1 MLKRKIVSII
11 ALIALCACM
20 FSGCAS
26 IVVRGKSA
34 YEIAVD
40 NGFIGTE
47 VEWLE
52 SLKADCN
59 HGSDNDSPIQNIG
72 DITINGGSSV
82 IEYAANKGIMSA
94 VSVYAVFT
102 QEVTTGG
109 IFGRPGT
116 TTTKEYYSAGAGV
129 IFKLDKEDGNA
140 YIITNYHVVY
150 DSNTNTANKISNR
163 VYVILYGLE
172 NTEYAISAEY
182 IGGSMTY
189 DIAVLKIENNE
200 ILKTAPVRQVDIA
213 DSDDIVVGQTA
224 IAIGNPEAQ
233 GISVTSG
240 VVSVDSEQ
248 IEMSALDNSG
258 TNVTR
263 VIRIDTAVNSGNS
276 GGGLFNVNGELIG
289 IVNAKY
295 ASTSVENIGYA
306 IPSNVAIAIAE
317 NIIFYCDNSDKENV
331 QRPILGIIVAIA
343 AKNTYIDPETGFI
356 KKTEKI
362 VISSVS
368 EGSVAQGIFM
378 VDDVVK
384 SVTLGDVT
392 KQVTRQHIVID
403 MLLGARVGDVAT
415 FVVERNGQE
424 VTLNVTITEDCLT
437 AY

>member
-1 MLKRKIVSII
+1 MVKILKNTPFWNVLRRGSAAAL
-11 ALIALCACM
+11 ALIVVAMSCFVPISAADEPTEPTEPVYSEGLDYT
-20 FSGCAS
+20 FSGSTAT
-26 IVVRGKSA
+26 VTGP
-34 YEIAVD
+34 
-40 NGFIGTE
+40 GT
-47 VEWLE
+47 W
-52 SLKADCN
+52 
-59 HGSDNDSPIQNIG
+59 
-72 DITINGGSSV
+72 
-82 IEYAANKGIMSA
+82 
-94 VSVYAVFT
+94 
-102 QEVTTGG
+102 TGG
-109 IFGRPGT
+109 ELRIPPQVTVDGVT
-116 TTTKEYYSAGAGV
+116 YSV
-129 IFKLDKEDGNA
+129 
-140 YIITNYHVVY
+140 
-150 DSNTNTANKISNR
+150 
-163 VYVILYGLE
+163 
-172 NTEYAISAEY
+172 
-182 IGGSMTY
+182 
-189 DIAVLKIENNE
+189 
-200 ILKTAPVRQVDIA
+200 
-213 DSDDIVVGQTA
+213 TA
-224 IAIGNPEAQ
+224 IGASAFKANTSITSLVMPS
-233 GISVTSG
+233 SVTSVG
-240 VVSVDSEQ
+240 SSAFENCTSLTSVSGGFNLDPGSSAFKGCVTLSSVDFTTWLN
-248 IEMSALDNSG
+248 IEDSCLVDTGFLNMVLPSNIAIVQTSALPSTLRTLFISSPTRVWCYTGFADSFESLYYSG
-258 TNVTR
+258 TLFDYCDCFYYGQRSAR
-263 VIRIDTAVNSGNS
+263 VFQPGDR
-276 GGGLFNVNGELIG
+276 LYVNGELIG